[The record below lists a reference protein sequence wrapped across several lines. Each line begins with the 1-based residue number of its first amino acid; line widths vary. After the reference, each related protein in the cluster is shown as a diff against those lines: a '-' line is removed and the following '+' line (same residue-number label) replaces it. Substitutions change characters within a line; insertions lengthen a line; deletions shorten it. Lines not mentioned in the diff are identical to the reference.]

1 MYNTIRCVFFT
12 RDTVKRLWLSPD
24 EKQPGP
30 NLPYEEG
37 NAMLVHLML
46 ELYNCDRELLS
57 NEPLIRRVLDE
68 YPGRV
73 DMEKVSP
80 VHLYDIETSNPLDA
94 GLSGF
99 VVIAQSHISLHAWP
113 EYGEVDIDICS
124 CKEFSQEDAIAFAK
138 EMFQTDDVESHFV
151 VRATRSLRPEEPDP
165 VRFAEAMAARR
176 NRAAGLAPA
185 EVG

>member
-1 MYNTIRCVFFT
+1 MF
-12 RDTVKRLWLSPD
+12 
-24 EKQPGP
+24 
-30 NLPYEEG
+30 
-37 NAMLVHLML
+37 
-46 ELYNCDRELLS
+46 NCDRELLS

-68 YPGRV
+68 YPARV

-80 VHLYDIETSNPLDA
+80 VHLYEIETSNPLDA

-138 EMFQTDDVESHFV
+138 EIFQPDDVEAHFV
-151 VRATRSLRPEEPDP
+151 VRGNRSLRPETPDP
-165 VRFAEAMAARR
+165 VRLEEALAARR
-176 NRAAGLAPA
+176 VKA
-185 EVG
+185 EVR

>member
-1 MYNTIRCVFFT
+1 
-12 RDTVKRLWLSPD
+12 
-24 EKQPGP
+24 
-30 NLPYEEG
+30 
-37 NAMLVHLML
+37 MLVHLML

-68 YPGRV
+68 YPGKV

-80 VHLYDIETSNPLDA
+80 VHLYQIDTSNPLDA

-99 VVIAQSHISLHAWP
+99 VVIAQSHVSLHAWP

-138 EMFQTDDVESHFV
+138 EMFQSDDIETHFV
-151 VRATRSLRPEEPDP
+151 IRANRSLRPETPDP
-165 VRFAEAMAARR
+165 ERLQAALEVRR
-176 NRAAGLAPA
+176 LAN
-185 EVG
+185 VR

>member
-1 MYNTIRCVFFT
+1 
-12 RDTVKRLWLSPD
+12 
-24 EKQPGP
+24 
-30 NLPYEEG
+30 
-37 NAMLVHLML
+37 MLVHLML
-46 ELYNCDRELLS
+46 ELYHCDKDVLS
-57 NEPLIRRVLDE
+57 NAPLLRRVLDE

-124 CKEFSQEDAIAFAK
+124 CKEFSQEDAIAFAREVFK
-138 EMFQTDDVESHFV
+138 TDDVEAHFV
-151 VRATRSLRPEEPDP
+151 VRGNRSLRPETPDP
-165 VRFAEAMAARR
+165 VRYEAALAARNAR
-176 NRAAGLAPA
+176 SVAASVRVEASPV

>member
-1 MYNTIRCVFFT
+1 
-12 RDTVKRLWLSPD
+12 
-24 EKQPGP
+24 
-30 NLPYEEG
+30 
-37 NAMLVHLML
+37 MLVHLMM
-46 ELYNCDRELLS
+46 ELYYCDRQLLS

-68 YPGRV
+68 FPARV
-73 DMEKVSP
+73 EMEKVSP

-138 EMFQTDDVESHFV
+138 EMFQTDDIEVHFV
-151 VRATRSLRPEEPDP
+151 VRGNRSLRPDTPDP
-165 VRFAEAMAARR
+165 ARYEAAMAAR
-176 NRAAGLAPA
+176 LAKA
-185 EVG
+185 EVR

>member
-1 MYNTIRCVFFT
+1 
-12 RDTVKRLWLSPD
+12 
-24 EKQPGP
+24 
-30 NLPYEEG
+30 
-37 NAMLVHLML
+37 MLVHLML
-46 ELYNCDRELLS
+46 ELYHCDRETLS
-57 NEPLIRRVLDE
+57 NAPLLHQVLDE

-138 EMFQTDDVESHFV
+138 EVFKTDDVEAHFV
-151 VRATRSLRPEEPDP
+151 VRGNRSLRPDTPDP
-165 VRFAEAMAARR
+165 VRYEEAMAARNAR
-176 NRAAGLAPA
+176 RVV

>member
-1 MYNTIRCVFFT
+1 
-12 RDTVKRLWLSPD
+12 
-24 EKQPGP
+24 
-30 NLPYEEG
+30 
-37 NAMLVHLML
+37 MLVHLML
-46 ELYNCDRELLS
+46 ELYNCDRVLLS

-165 VRFAEAMAARR
+165 VRFAEAMAVRR
-176 NRAAGLAPA
+176 NRTASMAPA